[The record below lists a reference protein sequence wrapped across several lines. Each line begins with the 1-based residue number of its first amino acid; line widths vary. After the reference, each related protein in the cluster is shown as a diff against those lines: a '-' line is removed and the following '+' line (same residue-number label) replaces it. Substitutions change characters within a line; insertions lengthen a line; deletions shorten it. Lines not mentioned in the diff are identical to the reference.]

1 MIPLKCY
8 CCQCS
13 KVWRISQ
20 SLMILMINTLYSFYI
35 WRPRTF
41 TGVILVYQ
49 KNFVGIELFSPAK
62 NFSFCWNFAWEVAR
76 AFWVIHTRNMALMS
90 CVYFLAITVFFFCT
104 KPIKTIFSEKL
115 LLLVLLVLSS
125 SSSSQLLLSLK
136 NGI

>member
-20 SLMILMINTLYSFYI
+20 SLMSNFYI
-35 WRPRTF
+35 WRPPRF

-49 KNFVGIELFSPAK
+49 KNFVGIEPFSPAK

-90 CVYFLAITVFFFCT
+90 CVYFLAVTVFFFCT

-136 NGI
+136 DGI

>member
-20 SLMILMINTLYSFYI
+20 SLMSNFYI
-35 WRPRTF
+35 WRPRRF

-90 CVYFLAITVFFFCT
+90 CVHFLAITVFFFCT

-125 SSSSQLLLSLK
+125 SSSSSQLLLSLK
-136 NGI
+136 DGI

>member
-1 MIPLKCY
+1 MIPLKGY

-20 SLMILMINTLYSFYI
+20 SLMSNFYI
-35 WRPRTF
+35 WRPPRF

-90 CVYFLAITVFFFCT
+90 WWLLFLGNSCFLFLYKTDQDHFQWEAPPSCLISFIIIIIITIIII
-104 KPIKTIFSEKL
+104 IKRWHLE
-115 LLLVLLVLSS
+115 
-125 SSSSQLLLSLK
+125 
-136 NGI
+136 G